1 MKNSVFKKFLFGA
14 IFVLGVCVMC
24 VSAVDSDISAAGKY
38 CIPAMAAVAIPV
50 CNLENL
56 KAVTQA
62 EFSALQAKYGK
73 LYVIDVLI
81 DDDETYQFILRR
93 PTRQHMEMMESY
105 KNDTGKINDLVIKNL
120 VIAGDMEAL
129 DDGIVYA
136 RLMAETGKIVTQAS
150 AFLYRA

>member
-1 MKNSVFKKFLFGA
+1 MKNS
-14 IFVLGVCVMC
+14 
-24 VSAVDSDISAAGKY
+24 
-38 CIPAMAAVAIPV
+38 IPAYSP
-50 CNLENL
+50 ENL
-56 KAVTQA
+56 KAVTA
-62 EFSALQAKYGK
+62 SEFSALQAKYGK

-105 KNDTGKINDLVIKNL
+105 KNDTGKINGLVIKNL
-120 VIAGDMEAL
+120 VIAGNTEAL